1 MILLCAGLFF
11 VFLAHSTL
19 LHYLAEEAKG
29 HPIPVRAIRYPWPT
43 KGRVACMF
51 ALVVGLVLA
60 VLGTLM
66 LLSGRTWPQTPGG
79 WIVCLV
85 LGLLPWLAYAVFV
98 RRRLTGAA
106 PGYEGVRM
114 FLPRPL
120 NPKRY
125 RQIVVLA
132 VLAHVAGFLSNC
144 AG

>member
-1 MILLCAGLFF
+1 MFLLCAGLFF

-29 HPIPVRAIRYPWPT
+29 RPIPASAIRFPWPSQ
-43 KGRVACMF
+43 GRVGCMF
-51 ALVVGLVLA
+51 ALVVGLALA
-60 VLGTLM
+60 LVGALM
-66 LLSGRTWPQTPGG
+66 LLSGRTWPDTPGS

-85 LGLLPWLAYAVFV
+85 LGLLPWIAYALFV
-98 RRRLTGAA
+98 QRRLTRSA

-114 FLPRPL
+114 FLPRPM
-120 NPKRY
+120 NRHRY
-125 RQIVVLA
+125 RQVVVLA